1 MYSNP
6 EHIPFLQDE
15 ALKESEL
22 IYDGAILQLYRNQ
35 IELENGQLAYRELIN
50 HQSAVGIL
58 AITPRDT
65 AILVKQYR
73 PAVVDHIIEIPAG
86 LRDFIEG
93 REEDALLAAKRE
105 LEEETG
111 YQANDWT
118 ELGSYY
124 VSPGFINEKVTVF
137 VAEGLI
143 KVENPLAQD
152 EDEQIELVE
161 YTRQEVKTMLDN
173 DKVRDMKTALALN
186 YWLYQ
191 KGE

>member
-1 MYSNP
+1 K
-6 EHIPFLQDE
+6 F
-15 ALKESEL
+15 K
-22 IYDGAILQLYRNQ
+22 
-35 IELENGQLAYRELIN
+35 LENGQLAYGEVNNL
-50 HQSAVGIL
+50 HTAVGML
-58 AITPRDT
+58 AITSRDT
-65 AILVKQYR
+65 AILEKKYR
-73 PAVVDHIIEIPAG
+73 AAVVDHIIEIPAG

-152 EDEQIELVE
+152 E
-161 YTRQEVKTMLDN
+161 
-173 DKVRDMKTALALN
+173 
-186 YWLYQ
+186 
-191 KGE
+191 

>member
-15 ALKESEL
+15 ALRESEL

-105 LEEETG
+105 LEEEVIM
-111 YQANDWT
+111 YLRA
-118 ELGSYY
+118 L
-124 VSPGFINEKVTVF
+124 
-137 VAEGLI
+137 L
-143 KVENPLAQD
+143 
-152 EDEQIELVE
+152 
-161 YTRQEVKTMLDN
+161 
-173 DKVRDMKTALALN
+173 MKR
-186 YWLYQ
+186 
-191 KGE
+191 